1 MDTAKNDKL
10 LENIKFDGFYL
21 EATFQFKLLMQLA
34 KIFDEDII
42 FPERNIEYYGLT
54 SKDFSKKE
62 VDIIIE
68 QKNNLNIAFELKMP
82 MNGQVPE
89 QMFKFIEDI
98 KFLEELK
105 STGIFSN
112 CYLIAVTNDSNF
124 WQGNMDSGIYSFFR
138 NGNVLKGK
146 VFKPT
151 GAGKNTVF
159 HQIKGEYKIKWK
171 TQKNNFRYFV
181 IEV

>member
-1 MDTAKNDKL
+1 
-10 LENIKFDGFYL
+10 
-21 EATFQFKLLMQLA
+21 MQLA

-54 SKDFSKKE
+54 PKKFSKKE
-62 VDIIIE
+62 ADIIIE
-68 QKNNLNIAFELKMP
+68 QKNNFNIVFELKIP

-89 QMFKFIEDI
+89 QMFKFVEDI

-105 STGIFSN
+105 STGIFSK
-112 CYLIAVTNDSNF
+112 CYFIAVTNNSNF
-124 WQGNMDSGIYSFFR
+124 WQGNIDNGIYSFFR
-138 NGNVLKGK
+138 NSNVLKGK

-159 HQIKGEYKIKWK
+159 HQINGEYKVKWK
-171 TQKNNFRYFV
+171 TLENNFRYFV